1 MKKISIQE
9 IVDRFQLEVI
19 AGESGLNRHVFSDD
33 IHRPGLEFTGFLEYF
48 PTERIQLLG
57 RQELTFLHSLT
68 HEQRDTRIGAVVA
81 KQPPC
86 FIITRG
92 QEGLTYFEKHCA
104 EQQVP
109 LLRTKEK
116 TTKFLT
122 KLNNF
127 VEKALAN
134 EIGVHGVCLNVFGVG
149 ILLRGESGIG
159 KSEAALTLVERGH
172 QLVADDLVI
181 LKQIDPDTLI
191 GTHNKSNRDFLSL
204 RGIGLVDIPR
214 LYGSGSFQEETTVNL
229 DILLSPWIER
239 HHYDAL
245 GVEQKKMTYLD
256 VTIRHIE
263 IPVRPGRDIAGL
275 IEVAAKNWRLQKQ
288 GYSALKAFQDRLNN
302 ETE

>member
-1 MKKISIQE
+1 MKKISIKE

-19 AGESGLNRHVFSDD
+19 AGESGLSRYVYSDD
-33 IHRPGLEFTGFLEYF
+33 IHRPGIEFTGFLEHF

-57 RQELTFLHSLT
+57 RSELTFLHTLT
-68 HEQRDTRIGAVVA
+68 HEERNTRIGAIVA

-92 QEGLTYFEKHCA
+92 QEGLTYFEKHCIK
-104 EQQVP
+104 EQVP

-134 EIGVHGVCLNVFGVG
+134 EIGVHGVCLNIFGVG

-159 KSEAALTLVERGH
+159 KSEAALTLIERGH
-172 QLVADDLVI
+172 RLVADDLVI

-191 GTHNKSNRDFLSL
+191 GTHNNANRDFLSL

-214 LYGSGSFQEETTVNL
+214 LYGSGSFQEETIVNL
-229 DILLSPWIER
+229 DILLSPWKEK

-245 GVEQKKMTYLD
+245 GMEQKKMTYLE
-256 VTIRHIE
+256 VTIPHIE
-263 IPVRPGRDIAGL
+263 IPIRPGRDMAGL

-288 GYSALKAFQDRLNN
+288 GYSALKAFEERLCSV
-302 ETE
+302 TE

>member
-1 MKKISIQE
+1 MKKISIKE

-19 AGESGLNRHVFSDD
+19 AGDSGLDRHVFYDD
-33 IHRPGLEFTGFLEYF
+33 IHRPGIAFTGFLEHF
-48 PTERIQLLG
+48 PNERIQLLG
-57 RQELTFLHSLT
+57 LQEMTFLHSLT
-68 HEQRDTRIGAVVA
+68 QKEKDTRIGQVVA

-92 QEGLTYFEKHCA
+92 QEGLTYFEKHCTH
-104 EQQVP
+104 EQVP

-159 KSEAALTLVERGH
+159 KSEAALALVERGH
-172 QLVADDLVI
+172 RLVADDLVI
-181 LKQIDPDTLI
+181 LKQIDPDTLL
-191 GTHNKSNRDFLSL
+191 GTHNNSNRDFLSL

-214 LYGSGSFQEETTVNL
+214 LYGSGSFQEETNLNL
-229 DILLSPWIER
+229 DILLSPWKEK

-275 IEVAAKNWRLQKQ
+275 IEVAAKNWRLQTQ
-288 GYSALKAFQDRLNN
+288 GYSALKAFEDRLYTI
-302 ETE
+302 TE